1 MTVTQSRPGRLAGLT
16 LALLAFANLITSLDF
31 TIIYVALPHIG
42 QDAGFTAHGLQWVV
56 SAYAVFYG
64 GFLLLGGRLADL
76 LGRRRTLN
84 AGLILFGAA
93 SVLGGLASSPA
104 PLIVARVLQGIGAA
118 LVFPA
123 TLSLVNTVFAE
134 GRQRNRALMWWA
146 LAGAGGLS
154 LGALLG
160 GLLTHAFGWQA
171 VFWVNLPL
179 VGAALIGAFT
189 LLDADRPQARGAFDI
204 PGAITGTAGATLLV
218 FAIAQAGEAGLTTT
232 VAVAGVLAVLSLAG
246 FVAIEARSRSPLMP
260 LRLLANRNLSA
271 GILVI
276 VPFGAAMNTVMFFLT
291 LYFQDVLAYTALQAG
306 LAFLVMSLVIA
317 AGDFCSER
325 LMHRFGTRTTLIV
338 GLLAGVAGNV
348 LLAASMG
355 AQAGFVALLPGVVV
369 YGLGMGIVFPAMFA
383 ATGTGV
389 ADHEQGTASGMAS
402 TAFQVG
408 IATGLA
414 VLVAVSAAW
423 GMPAAVYAA
432 AAGTALGLFAAVAL
446 PSRTP

>member
-1 MTVTQSRPGRLAGLT
+1 MIGLT
-16 LALLAFANLITSLDF
+16 LALLAFSNLITSLDF

-42 QDAGFTAHGLQWVV
+42 QDIGFSTHGLQWVV

-64 GFLLLGGRLADL
+64 GFLLLGGRMADL
-76 LGRRRTLN
+76 LGRRLILN
-84 AGLILFGAA
+84 TGLLLFGAA
-93 SVLGGLASSPA
+93 SILGALATSPA
-104 PLIVARVLQGIGAA
+104 PLIIARVTQGIGAA

-134 GRQRNRALMWWA
+134 GRDRNRALMWWA

-179 VGAALIGAFT
+179 VAAALIGTFT
-189 LLDADRPQARGAFDI
+189 LLDADRPQVRGSFDI
-204 PGAITGTAGATLLV
+204 PGAITGTLGATLLV
-218 FAIAQAGEAGLTTT
+218 FAIAQAGEAGLTPP
-232 VAVAGVLAVLSLAG
+232 VAVAGVLALLLLAG

-271 GILVI
+271 GTLVI
-276 VPFGAAMNTVMFFLT
+276 IPFGAAMNTVMFFLT

-306 LAFLVMSLVIA
+306 LAFLAMSLVIA
-317 AGDFCSER
+317 AGDFFSER
-325 LMHRFGTRTTLIV
+325 LMHRFGTRTTLII
-338 GLLAGVAGNV
+338 GLGAGVIGNV
-348 LLAASMG
+348 LLAAAMG
-355 AQAGFVALLPGVVV
+355 SGGSFTALLPGVVV

-414 VLVAVSAAW
+414 VLVAVATAW
-423 GMPAAVYAA
+423 GLPAAVYT
-432 AAGTALGLFAAVAL
+432 AAGGTVLGLLAALAL
-446 PSRTP
+446 PARGQAQTS